1 MNGLYMA
8 LRTLSWRQPWTWPR
22 ALQSVFFL
30 GGGLVSVLLLSPW
43 WMSRWQAWHDAK
55 QAQDKLHLQQE
66 AAQALRVETAALLQT
81 QIKIDFVDA
90 GVLTQLAHQHGL
102 QVLQFGLD
110 KPVHTPAL
118 NALHMQQLPVH
129 LRLQGAWTDW
139 VAWLAEWPTS
149 APGVSVSSLELNAD
163 PRGGISAQLV
173 ALMPQSTLTPSSLAL
188 KSGNSEKALP
198 TDPFSTQSWTASQR
212 AYAEQHPSY
221 AQRVVPE
228 LMRPR
233 DPLESYPLERLQYVG
248 QIASGAEI
256 EALVQV
262 LPHLAAKKEVPMA
275 SVHRVRV
282 GAYLGQDFGRVQS
295 VASERLVL
303 QELVLTP
310 TGEWQPR
317 EVNLPLKES
326 VP

>member
-1 MNGLYMA
+1 
-8 LRTLSWRQPWTWPR
+8 
-22 ALQSVFFL
+22 
-30 GGGLVSVLLLSPW
+30 
-43 WMSRWQAWHDAK
+43 
-55 QAQDKLHLQQE
+55 
-66 AAQALRVETAALLQT
+66 
-81 QIKIDFVDA
+81 
-90 GVLTQLAHQHGL
+90 
-102 QVLQFGLD
+102 
-110 KPVHTPAL
+110 
-118 NALHMQQLPVH
+118 
-129 LRLQGAWTDW
+129 
-139 VAWLAEWPTS
+139 
-149 APGVSVSSLELNAD
+149 
-163 PRGGISAQLV
+163 
-173 ALMPQSTLTPSSLAL
+173 MPQSTLTPSSLTL
-188 KSGNSEKALP
+188 KSGNSEKALS
-198 TDPFSTQSWTASQR
+198 TDPFSTQSWMASQR

>member
-1 MNGLYMA
+1 MNGLHMVLYM
-8 LRTLSWRQPWTWPR
+8 LNWRQPWVWPR
-22 ALQSVFFL
+22 AFQFVFL
-30 GGGLVSVLLLSPW
+30 VGVGLVSVLLLSPW
-43 WMSRWQAWHDAK
+43 WMPRWQAWHDTK
-55 QAQDKLHLQQE
+55 QAQAQLRLQQE
-66 AAQALRVETAALLQT
+66 ATQALRVETAALQQA
-81 QIKIDFVDA
+81 QIKVVFVDA

-110 KPVHTPAL
+110 KPLYTPAL

-129 LRLQGAWTDW
+129 LRLKGAWTAW
-139 VAWLAEWPTS
+139 VAWLEELPTS
-149 APGVSVSSLELNAD
+149 APGVTVSSLELSAD

-173 ALMPQSTLTPSSLAL
+173 AWMPQSTLIPSSLTLA
-188 KSGNSEKALP
+188 SVYSEKASS

-248 QIASGAEI
+248 QIASGAEV

-262 LPHLAAKKEVPMA
+262 LPLLAAKKEAPMA
-275 SVHRVRV
+275 SLHRVRV
-282 GAYLGQDFGRVQS
+282 GGYLGQDFGRVQR
-295 VASERLVL
+295 VASDRLVL
-303 QELVLTP
+303 QELALTP